1 PLLKEFAEKYQKQY
15 GSLPDSVAAL
25 AYDAM
30 KLAVDAMKRAPDLS
44 GPALR
49 DAIAATKDFPGV
61 AGKITINANR
71 DAEKQAVVLKVE
83 NGKTQ
88 FVTTVQP

>member
-1 PLLKEFAEKYQKQY
+1 MH
-15 GSLPDSVAAL
+15 AAQ
-25 AYDAM
+25 
-30 KLAVDAMKRAPDLS
+30 
-44 GPALR
+44 
-49 DAIAATKDFPGV
+49 DFPGV
-61 AGKITINANR
+61 AGKITINEKR